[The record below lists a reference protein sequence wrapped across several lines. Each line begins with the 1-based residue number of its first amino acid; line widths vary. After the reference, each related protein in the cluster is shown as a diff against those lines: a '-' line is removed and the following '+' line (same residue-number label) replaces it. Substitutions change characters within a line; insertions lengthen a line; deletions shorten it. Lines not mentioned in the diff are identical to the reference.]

1 MKTLPPPPAPPPT
14 IIRFGDVGV
23 APAGCPM
30 CPVLDVKAAELQKR
44 QIKRNERKMA
54 LLEKAIKGNNERIE
68 EGVERMKQLKVGMAE
83 AIFNM
88 KEAVKKEDVD
98 LETTLMTKEESIGP
112 QGPQGPPGFNG
123 DDGVPGINGGRGVKG
138 PRGRQGPPGEMGPRG
153 IMGPDGP
160 SGKEGP
166 GEAACFDICR

>member
-1 MKTLPPPPAPPPT
+1 
-14 IIRFGDVGV
+14 
-23 APAGCPM
+23 M

-98 LETTLMTKEESIGP
+98 LETTLMTKEESEVMIKDYEYEAGL
-112 QGPQGPPGFNG
+112 
-123 DDGVPGINGGRGVKG
+123 IYRGA
-138 PRGRQGPPGEMGPRG
+138 RGRPQLSSPPFGRSCGG
-153 IMGPDGP
+153 G
-160 SGKEGP
+160 
-166 GEAACFDICR
+166 